1 MPLYMDIHELPGLK
15 AEELAKAH
23 AADVATQQKYGVD
36 YLKYWFN
43 ESCGKVF
50 CLVEAPSAEA
60 AARVHREAHGQMAE
74 KIIEVQPPEMA
85 EAFLGGG
92 ETNSSGAVLVP
103 GGTTAARDCGI
114 RTILFTDIVD
124 STAFTQ
130 NLGDEMAMELLQVHD
145 LIVRDALIACNGR
158 EIKHTGDGIMSSFVS
173 AASAVRCAVRIQRD
187 LAQHQLERK
196 DVVKVRI
203 GGSAGEPVEHHNDV
217 FGATVQLAA
226 RLCAYAEPDQILVS
240 NVVAELCLGKG
251 LTFRAL
257 GEVTLKGFNRP
268 IQIHAVESQLLSA
281 TH

>member
-1 MPLYMDIHELPGLK
+1 
-15 AEELAKAH
+15 
-23 AADVATQQKYGVD
+23 
-36 YLKYWFN
+36 
-43 ESCGKVF
+43 
-50 CLVEAPSAEA
+50 
-60 AARVHREAHGQMAE
+60 
-74 KIIEVQPPEMA
+74 
-85 EAFLGGG
+85 
-92 ETNSSGAVLVP
+92 
-103 GGTTAARDCGI
+103 
-114 RTILFTDIVD
+114 
-124 STAFTQ
+124 
-130 NLGDEMAMELLQVHD
+130 
-145 LIVRDALIACNGR
+145 
-158 EIKHTGDGIMSSFVS
+158 
-173 AASAVRCAVRIQRD
+173 

-281 TH
+281 TR